1 MNAQIKTS
9 VTNPT
14 LAEIAESI
22 IHLKNIE
29 ASAREERIRMEQ
41 LIIEKVGAKE
51 EGTTTAEDGNF
62 KVKTVGKLTR
72 SIDTNAVQ
80 ADWDNLDPAIQ
91 KCIKWKADLDTK
103 NLRSLE
109 SMRDDLVP
117 VIAKYM
123 TTKPAKPSVTVEQ
136 VEA

>member
-9 VTNPT
+9 ATNT
-14 LAEIAESI
+14 LAELAESI

-29 ASAREERIRMEQ
+29 ASAREERIRIEQ
-41 LIIEKVGAKE
+41 MIIDKVGAKE

-109 SMRDDLVP
+109 AMRDDLVP

-123 TTKPAKPSVTVEQ
+123 TTKPAKPSVTIE
-136 VEA
+136 ELSN

>member
-1 MNAQIKTS
+1 M
-9 VTNPT
+9 
-14 LAEIAESI
+14 AELAESI

-29 ASAREERIRMEQ
+29 ASAREERIRIEQ

-109 SMRDDLVP
+109 AMRDDLVP

-123 TTKPAKPSVTVEQ
+123 TTKPAKPSVTIE
-136 VEA
+136 ELSH

>member
-1 MNAQIKTS
+1 MNAVIKPI
-9 VTNPT
+9 TNPT
-14 LAEIAESI
+14 LAELAESI

-29 ASAREERIRMEQ
+29 ASAREERIRIEQ

-109 SMRDDLVP
+109 AMRDDLVP

>member
-1 MNAQIKTS
+1 MNAQIKTPA
-9 VTNPT
+9 TNT
-14 LAEIAESI
+14 LAELAESI

-29 ASAREERIRMEQ
+29 ASAREERIRIEQ
-41 LIIEKVGAKE
+41 MIIDKVGAKE
-51 EGTTTAEDGNF
+51 EGTTTAEDGHF

-72 SIDTNAVQ
+72 SVDTQAIQ

-109 SMRDDLVP
+109 AMRDDLVP

>member
-1 MNAQIKTS
+1 MNAQIKTPA
-9 VTNPT
+9 TNT
-14 LAEIAESI
+14 LAELAESI

-29 ASAREERIRMEQ
+29 ASAREERIRIEQ

-136 VEA
+136 VEM

>member
-1 MNAQIKTS
+1 MNAVIKPI
-9 VTNPT
+9 TNPT
-14 LAEIAESI
+14 LAELAESI

-109 SMRDDLVP
+109 AMRDDLVP

-136 VEA
+136 VEM

>member
-1 MNAQIKTS
+1 MNATIKTL
-9 VTNPT
+9 TNPPLAK
-14 LAEIAESI
+14 LAELI

-29 ASAREERIRMEQ
+29 TNAREERIRIEQ

-62 KVKTVGKLTR
+62 KIKTVGKLTR
-72 SIDTNAVQ
+72 SVDTQAIQ

-91 KCIKWKADLDTK
+91 KCFKWKADIDTK

-109 SMRDDLVP
+109 SMRNDLVP

-123 TTKPAKPSVTVEQ
+123 TTKPAKPSVTIE
-136 VEA
+136 ELSN

>member
-9 VTNPT
+9 ATNT
-14 LAEIAESI
+14 LAELAESI

-29 ASAREERIRMEQ
+29 ASAREERIRIEQ
-41 LIIEKVGAKE
+41 MIIDKVGAKE
-51 EGTTTAEDGNF
+51 EGTTTAEDGHF

-109 SMRDDLVP
+109 AMRDDLVP

-123 TTKPAKPSVTVEQ
+123 TTKPAKPSVTIEQ
-136 VEA
+136 VES

>member
-9 VTNPT
+9 VTNT
-14 LAEIAESI
+14 LAELAESI

-29 ASAREERIRMEQ
+29 ASAREERIRIEQ
-41 LIIEKVGAKE
+41 MIIDKVGAKE

-62 KVKTVGKLTR
+62 KVKTIGKLTR

-109 SMRDDLVP
+109 AMRDDLVP

-123 TTKPAKPSVTVEQ
+123 TTKPAKPSVTIE
-136 VEA
+136 ELSN

>member
-1 MNAQIKTS
+1 MNAAIKPL
-9 VTNPT
+9 TNPT
-14 LAEIAESI
+14 LAELAESI

-29 ASAREERIRMEQ
+29 ASAREERIRIEQ

-91 KCIKWKADLDTK
+91 KCIKWKAELDTK

-109 SMRDDLVP
+109 AMRDNLVP

-136 VEA
+136 VEM